1 MNYEEVGERIRNV
14 RETDLKITR
23 EEFAEEIGI
32 SVDTA
37 SRLEN
42 ANKKVKNVE
51 TYLKIAEVT
60 GLTMEELLL
69 GKENSNSK
77 QRIKKRINYLLNV
90 IPENELEYIYLNI
103 SQFVR
108 ILHKDKINTLKDI
121 KKKYK
126 DDKNNK

>member
-1 MNYEEVGERIRNV
+1 MNYEEVGERIRNI

-23 EEFAEEIGI
+23 EEFAEEIGV

-42 ANKKVKNVE
+42 ANKKIKNVE
-51 TYLKIAEVT
+51 TYLKIAELT

-69 GKENSNSK
+69 GKEDTSSK
-77 QRIKKRINYLLNV
+77 QRLKKRINYLLNV

-103 SQFVR
+103 SQFVK
-108 ILHKDKINTLKDI
+108 ILHKDEINTLKDI